1 MVMGRVRM
9 ERLLRRVLMLVD
21 GELPLL
27 LRPVA
32 ADGLHQQLLLRR
44 PRLRLDGVHNLR
56 LRFKLHLPTRAATGD
71 SSQLQL
77 LKARRLSNQDG
88 VPLLK
93 VSKDLLLRVHLPLNL
108 PDGVLLLKV
117 SKELLLRVRLL
128 LNLPGGVLL
137 LKVSKELLLRVHLL
151 LSLPDGVLLLKDLLL
166 RDHLLLSLL
175 DGVLLLKVVKDFL
188 LKVHPLLSL
197 PDGVP
202 LLQLLNLPRLVAGV
216 LKHQLLLLPSTT
228 TIIADGDLR
237 RLVLPDGKESEATLD
252 GDRPTD
258 LRCFPCSFLGT

>member
-1 MVMGRVRM
+1 MVRM

-44 PRLRLDGVHNLR
+44 LRLRLDGVHNLR

-93 VSKDLLLRVHLPLNL
+93 VSKDLLLRVHL
-108 PDGVLLLKV
+108 
-117 SKELLLRVRLL
+117 L
-128 LNLPGGVLL
+128 LN
-137 LKVSKELLLRVHLL
+137 
-151 LSLPDGVLLLKDLLL
+151 LPDGVLLLKDLLL

-175 DGVLLLKVVKDFL
+175 DGVLLLKVSKDLL

-197 PDGVP
+197 PDGAP

-252 GDRPTD
+252 RDRPTD

>member
-1 MVMGRVRM
+1 MVMGRVRVRMVRM

-32 ADGLHQQLLLRR
+32 ADGLHRHLLPRR
-44 PRLRLDGVHNLR
+44 LRLRLDGARNLP
-56 LRFKLHLPTRAATGD
+56 LRFKLRLPMRVATGD

-93 VSKDLLLRVHLPLNL
+93 DSKALLFRVLLLLSLT
-108 PDGVLLLKV
+108 DGVLLLKV
-117 SKELLLRVRLL
+117 SKNLLLM
-128 LNLPGGVLL
+128 
-137 LKVSKELLLRVHLL
+137 VHLL
-151 LSLPDGVLLLKDLLL
+151 
-166 RDHLLLSLL
+166 
-175 DGVLLLKVVKDFL
+175 F
-188 LKVHPLLSL
+188 SL

-202 LLQLLNLPRLVAGV
+202 LLQLFNLPRLVAGV
-216 LKHQLLLLPSTT
+216 LQQQLLLPRSTT
-228 TIIADGDLR
+228 TIITDGDLR
-237 RLVLPDGKESEATLD
+237 RLVLPDGKVSEVTMDRA
-252 GDRPTD
+252 RPTD

>member
-137 LKVSKELLLRVHLL
+137 LKVSKELLL
-151 LSLPDGVLLLKDLLL
+151 
-166 RDHLLLSLL
+166 
-175 DGVLLLKVVKDFL
+175 
-188 LKVHPLLSL
+188 KVHPLLSL

>member
-1 MVMGRVRM
+1 MGMGRVRMVRM

-32 ADGLHQQLLLRR
+32 ADGLHRQLLLRR
-44 PRLRLDGVHNLR
+44 LRLRLDGVHDLR
-56 LRFKLHLPTRAATGD
+56 LRFKIRLPMRVATGD

-77 LKARRLSNQDG
+77 LKVHRLSNQDG

-93 VSKDLLLRVHLPLNL
+93 VSKDLLLRVHLLLNL

-117 SKELLLRVRLL
+117 SKELLLRVHLL
-128 LNLPGGVLL
+128 LNLL
-137 LKVSKELLLRVHLL
+137 
-151 LSLPDGVLLLKDLLL
+151 DGVLLLKDLLL

-175 DGVLLLKVVKDFL
+175 DGVLLLKVSKDL
-188 LKVHPLLSL
+188 LLRVHLLLSL
-197 PDGVP
+197 LDGVP

-228 TIIADGDLR
+228 IIITDGDLR
-237 RLVLPDGKESEATLD
+237 RLVLPDGKESEVTLD
-252 GDRPTD
+252 RDRLTD
-258 LRCFPCSFLGT
+258 LPCFPCSFLGS

>member
-77 LKARRLSNQDG
+77 LKVRRLSNQDG

-93 VSKDLLLRVHLPLNL
+93 VSKELLLSVHLPLNL

-117 SKELLLRVRLL
+117 SKELLLRV
-128 LNLPGGVLL
+128 
-137 LKVSKELLLRVHLL
+137 HLI

-166 RDHLLLSLL
+166 RVHLLLSLL
-175 DGVLLLKVVKDFL
+175 DGVLLLKVFKDFL

>member
-1 MVMGRVRM
+1 MVMGRVRMVRM

-44 PRLRLDGVHNLR
+44 LRLRLDGVL
-56 LRFKLHLPTRAATGD
+56 
-71 SSQLQL
+71 
-77 LKARRLSNQDG
+77 
-88 VPLLK
+88 LLK
-93 VSKDLLLRVHLPLNL
+93 VLKDLLLRVHLPLNL

-117 SKELLLRVRLL
+117 SK
-128 LNLPGGVLL
+128 
-137 LKVSKELLLRVHLL
+137 
-151 LSLPDGVLLLKDLLL
+151 DLLLKD
-166 RDHLLLSLL
+166 HLPLNLL
-175 DGVLLLKVVKDFL
+175 DGVLLLKVSRDL
-188 LKVHPLLSL
+188 LLRDYLPLSL
-197 PDGVP
+197 LDGVP

-228 TIIADGDLR
+228 TIITDGDLR
-237 RLVLPDGKESEATLD
+237 RLVLPDGKVSEVTMDRA
-252 GDRPTD
+252 RPTD